1 MIPDVESFVRLLNH
15 EGLSIGLFQIDLTYL
30 STTWKTYLDR
40 ASGVKVE
47 IQPNALICIG

>member
-15 EGLSIGLFQIDLTYL
+15 QGLSIGLLQIDLAYL

-40 ASGVKVE
+40 ASGVKVDVS
-47 IQPNALICIG
+47 NK